1 MRPEFKLHHNELPS
15 MAMTRL
21 FKYIRSLQP
30 DYKPQS
36 HIAASVQTQ
45 KTMKLKLRIVK

>member
-21 FKYIRSLQP
+21 FKYIRTMQH

-36 HIAASVQTQ
+36 RIAASIQT
-45 KTMKLKLRIVK
+45 KKNIKPKLRIVK